1 MALVDRLPPKARN
14 HGLPCSVAAILE
26 QLDHDNPA
34 DGAELRKWLAAPMN
48 VWPHSAI
55 ESDLREEGH
64 SIGAGT
70 VGKHRRG
77 DCRCARE
84 GTL

>member
-1 MALVDRLPPKARN
+1 MALKDHAPPRLRN

-26 QLDHDNPA
+26 QLDTTDPA
-34 DGAELRKWLAAPMN
+34 EAGYLRVMLAAPMN
-48 VWPHSAI
+48 TWPHSAI
-55 ESDLREEGH
+55 ETALRQEGH
-64 SIGAGT
+64 PIGAGT

-84 GTL
+84 TR